1 MDRKLIKS
9 SPNMSF
15 TSGFMIMYG
24 VLRIYLR
31 HPLWFTLTTLATLPR
46 FTRDIKKDF
55 PQEWVTSA
63 CLPAWMYIRLK
74 NRVGSQEAFEI
85 VRAAFLPAI
94 LIIYGTSFRIVE
106 SPRTFEN
113 MVHFHEMSRKGL
125 FTHSEEDVVQHD
137 HLRFEYRCTSCGYVD
152 LFQHL
157 AIPELTPMFCSADNA
172 FYNSY
177 APNQVTFTR
186 GGPANTLAEGA
197 RHCTFIYENH
207 GGKR

>member
-1 MDRKLIKS
+1 VDQALVKS

-24 VLRIYLR
+24 ALRTYLR
-31 HPLWFTLTTLATLPR
+31 HPLWFIVTTLATLTKFR
-46 FTRDIKKDF
+46 RDVKKDF
-55 PQEWVTSA
+55 PQEWVNSA

-74 NRVGSQEAFEI
+74 NKVGAHEAFEI

-94 LIIYGTSFRIVE
+94 LAIYGTGFRIVE

-125 FTHSEEDVVQHD
+125 FTHSEEEVILHD
-137 HLRFEYRCTSCGYVD
+137 HLRFEYRCTYCGYVD
-152 LFQHL
+152 LFRHL

-177 APNQVTFTR
+177 APNQVTFSR
-186 GGPANTLAEGA
+186 GGPANTLADGA
-197 RHCTFIYENH
+197 PYCTFIYENH
-207 GGKR
+207 CEER